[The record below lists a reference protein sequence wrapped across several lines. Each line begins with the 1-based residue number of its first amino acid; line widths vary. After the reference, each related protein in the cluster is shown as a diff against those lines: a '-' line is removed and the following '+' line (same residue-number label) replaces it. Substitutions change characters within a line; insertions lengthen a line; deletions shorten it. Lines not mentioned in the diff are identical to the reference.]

1 MKTTKR
7 VCSLMLALFLLL
19 STVPVATFAA
29 SSWPSL
35 SERCYAEYKV
45 PGRVNVYA
53 DAKLA
58 KRGTESPYR
67 EYGAYLDPG
76 DLIYI
81 YSISATSCRIKYPA
95 GSTYKIGYVSTSTLL
110 GCTAPAQYTSQSR
123 AKVTTYTD
131 LGKTTSG
138 YVAVNDEFYRLGS
151 AQGGEYILGC
161 YTAKNSSGRGWKI
174 AFVKTSDYAAIT
186 GSSGG
191 AQVTSFTAYVKTS
204 NPNNSLKMRSAAS
217 TSASVVTKL
226 PYGTQVKVISTHNDW
241 AKVSANGK
249 TGYVASRYLSKTKP
263 SSTVSTT
270 ENGVKYL
277 YKTVTLDTSS
287 LSAWMASMMNAQD
300 KAGGII
306 VSQTVNEYRTMKVVE
321 PLQGPPVNGKSP
333 TRTTTIQAPYK
344 VTLKVHTHERTM
356 GFGASVRYANGCI
369 ITMYSCKCGYTK
381 DLLVWEIPLPDPSEF
396 ANKQITETIQIQAR
410 QYTWINNMK

>member
-7 VCSLMLALFLLL
+7 ICSLMLALVMLI
-19 STVPVATFAA
+19 SAVPLTTFAA

-45 PGRVNVYA
+45 PGRINVYA
-53 DAKLA
+53 DANLA

-81 YSISATSCRIKYPA
+81 YSIGPTSCRIKYPA
-95 GSTYKIGYVSTSTLL
+95 GGTYKIGYVSTSTLL

-174 AFVKTSDYAAIT
+174 AFIKTSDYAAIT
-186 GSSGG
+186 GSSGD

-241 AKVSANGK
+241 ARVTANGK
-249 TGYVASRYLSKTKP
+249 TGFVASRYLSKTKP

-270 ENGVKYL
+270 ENGVKYV
-277 YKTVTLDTSS
+277 YKTVILDTSS
-287 LSAWMASMMNAQD
+287 LSAWIASMMNAQD

-306 VSQTVNEYRTMKVVE
+306 VSQTVNEYRSMKVVE
-321 PLQGPPVNGKSP
+321 PLQGPPVNGKYP

-344 VTLKVHTHERTM
+344 VTLKIHTHERTM
-356 GFGASVRYANGCI
+356 GFGASFRYADGCI

-381 DLLVWEIPLPDPSEF
+381 DLVVWEIPLPDPSEF

>member
-7 VCSLMLALFLLL
+7 VCSLMLALVMLI
-19 STVPVATFAA
+19 SAVPLTTFAA

-35 SERCYAEYKV
+35 SERCYAEYTV
-45 PGRVNVYA
+45 PGRVNVYT

-131 LGKTTSG
+131 LGKTVSG

-186 GSSGG
+186 DSSGD

-217 TSASVVTKL
+217 TSSAVVTKL
-226 PYGTQVKVISTHNDW
+226 AYGTQVKVISTHNGW
-241 AKVSANGK
+241 AKVTANGK

-263 SSTVSTT
+263 SGTVSTT

-321 PLQGPPVNGKSP
+321 PKQGPPVNGKYP

-344 VTLKVHTHERTM
+344 VTLKIHTHERTM
-356 GFGASVRYANGCI
+356 GFGASFRYADGCI

>member
-7 VCSLMLALFLLL
+7 ICSLMLALVMLVSAVSL
-19 STVPVATFAA
+19 TTFAA

-45 PGRVNVYA
+45 PGRINVYA
-53 DAKLA
+53 DANLA

-81 YSISATSCRIKYPA
+81 YSINTTSCRTKYPA

-138 YVAVNDEFYRLGS
+138 YIAVNDEFYRLGS
-151 AQGGEYILGC
+151 AQGGEYILSC

-186 GSSGG
+186 GSSGD
-191 AQVTSFTAYVKTS
+191 AQVTSFAAYVKTS

-241 AKVSANGK
+241 ARVTANGK

-263 SSTVSTT
+263 TSTVSTT
-270 ENGVKYL
+270 ENGVKYV
-277 YKTVTLDTSS
+277 YKTVILDTSS
-287 LSAWMASMMNAQD
+287 LSAWMALMMNAQD

-306 VSQTVNEYRTMKVVE
+306 VSQTVNEYRSMKVVE
-321 PLQGPPVNGKSP
+321 PLQGPPVNGKYP
-333 TRTTTIQAPYK
+333 TRTTTIQVPYK
-344 VTLKVHTHERTM
+344 VTLKIHTHERTM
-356 GFGASVRYANGCI
+356 GFCASFRYADGCI

-381 DLLVWEIPLPDPSEF
+381 DLVVWEIPLPDPSEF

-410 QYTWINNMK
+410 QYTWITT